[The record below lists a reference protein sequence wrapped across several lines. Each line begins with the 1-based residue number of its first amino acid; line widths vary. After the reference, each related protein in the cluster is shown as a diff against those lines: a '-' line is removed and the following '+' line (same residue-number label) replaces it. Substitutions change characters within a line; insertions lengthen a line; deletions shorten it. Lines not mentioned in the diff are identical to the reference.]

1 MKRMHER
8 HITDDQVQ
16 SYVDSAILCI
26 SQFNETRKV
35 YYSLEGVTVITKT
48 IDYDDIEWIAKT
60 TWSKYDF
67 DEDTERILEEAVK
80 YVQSR

>member
-16 SYVDSAILCI
+16 SYVDSAILFI

-67 DEDTERILEEAVK
+67 DENTERILEEAVK